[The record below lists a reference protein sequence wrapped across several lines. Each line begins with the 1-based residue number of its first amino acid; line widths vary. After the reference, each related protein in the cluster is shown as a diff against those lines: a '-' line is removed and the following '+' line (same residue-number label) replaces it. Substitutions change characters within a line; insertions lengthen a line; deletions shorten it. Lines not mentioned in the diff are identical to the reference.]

1 MPPFPRSTLL
11 PHRCAILI
19 IQKKFLGDL
28 IFASLLA
35 DNLRLEYPDARIVFL
50 ADRGYRK
57 FLIDHAIADDVIEM
71 DRKRMRGRPNQRA
84 AEFIAALRKLRSFRF
99 DITIDLT
106 DSKTSR
112 TITGLVNAP
121 NRVGYSPTER
131 PLRWWERQPAN
142 VLAKPFGFGE
152 THFLYRYLS
161 PLEALNIELR
171 RQVPMI
177 RSLPGAQSAVMRL
190 LDETGVKIGTYVV
203 VHAGAGFIG
212 RQWPPDRFARVIAF
226 LARERK
232 VSVVLVG
239 GPDERGLAD
248 TIKQH
253 ATVPI
258 ADLVGKLSFEETLAA
273 VGLARM
279 FFGNESGPMH
289 MAAASGVPVV
299 GLFGLTDPVK
309 WGPVGVSHIALRP
322 SHPCECINEALCKS
336 SDPSRAYC
344 VWRLSVETVSAAVDR
359 LLAMSPPRILAHA
372 GSDATL

>member
-1 MPPFPRSTLL
+1 
-11 PHRCAILI
+11 
-19 IQKKFLGDL
+19 
-28 IFASLLA
+28 
-35 DNLRLEYPDARIVFL
+35 
-50 ADRGYRK
+50 
-57 FLIDHAIADDVIEM
+57 
-71 DRKRMRGRPNQRA
+71 
-84 AEFIAALRKLRSFRF
+84 
-99 DITIDLT
+99 
-106 DSKTSR
+106 
-112 TITGLVNAP
+112 
-121 NRVGYSPTER
+121 
-131 PLRWWERQPAN
+131 
-142 VLAKPFGFGE
+142 
-152 THFLYRYLS
+152 
-161 PLEALNIELR
+161 
-171 RQVPMI
+171 
-177 RSLPGAQSAVMRL
+177 
-190 LDETGVKIGTYVV
+190 
-203 VHAGAGFIG
+203 
-212 RQWPPDRFARVIAF
+212 
-226 LARERK
+226 
-232 VSVVLVG
+232 VVLVG

-359 LLAMSPPRILAHA
+359 LLAMSPPRILSHA
-372 GSDATL
+372 GNDATL